1 MRLTGPVIGD
11 GARIGENAALRD
23 TIVWPHSDVDPG
35 TVLIG
40 AVAGERPLA
49 EKL

>member
-1 MRLTGPVIGD
+1 VIGE
-11 GARIGENAALRD
+11 RSTIGENSALRD
-23 TIVWPHSDVDPG
+23 TIVWPGTQMDPG

-49 EKL
+49 DKLSG